1 MRDIHGLRRT
11 RSGARKRIVLLGC
24 LAATLAVTAGCGSN
38 SDSSSGDAPGTK
50 TLPFGLLVPL
60 SGPAAAFGPPHRA
73 SVETAVQRINSEG
86 GIKVGGDTYKVDL
99 HVYDSAF
106 DPTKAVSKAREA
118 ITKDGV
124 KFLAID
130 GGVVTSAVQPIAESS
145 KAVMF
150 ALAGGDSFL
159 GTKHPMTFR
168 YYYSI
173 PDSLYAGLTVLKPK
187 LGPNPKLVD
196 LYPDDDIARSIA
208 AQSAEKAKS
217 LGYTAS
223 ATYVGRDVTDFN
235 AVLTKVIAQDPDV
248 IDFGVM
254 PPSQYAIVVQ
264 QARQLGYKGHFIF
277 DDTAYVDTVIK
288 AAGKGSVTDSVSV
301 PYLANFNTP
310 EGKYWYA
317 HLKEHAGGD
326 TSQGW
331 TALGYDNVL
340 LWKAAIEKAQSIDPA
355 KVADALRQVSV
366 EGVLGTVRYGGAKQ
380 YGLAQVFD
388 ITYPVATIT
397 ASGKL
402 KKVATIN
409 PNQ

>member
-1 MRDIHGLRRT
+1 MC
-11 RSGARKRIVLLGC
+11 C
-24 LAATLAVTAGCGSN
+24 LAATLAVTAGCGSGA
-38 SDSSSGDAPGTK
+38 SSSGAGKSGTK
-50 TLPFGLLVPL
+50 TLPYGLLVPL

-73 SVETAVQRINSEG
+73 SVETAVQRVNSEG
-86 GIKVGGDTYKVDL
+86 GIKIGSDTYKIDL

-118 ITKDGV
+118 ISKDGV

-130 GGVVTSAVQPIAESS
+130 GGVVTSAVQPIAEAS
-145 KAVMF
+145 KAVVF

-196 LYPDDDIARSIA
+196 FYPDDDIARSIA

-217 LGYTAS
+217 LGISAS

-235 AVLTKVIAQDPDV
+235 AVLTKVIAQKPDV

-254 PPSQYAIVVQ
+254 PPSQYAVVVQ
-264 QARQLGYKGHFIF
+264 QARQLGYKGRFIF
-277 DDTAYVDTVIK
+277 DDTLYVDTVLK
-288 AAGKGSVTDSVSV
+288 AAGKGSVTGSVSV
-301 PYLANFNTP
+301 PYLANFKTP

-340 LWKAAIEKAQSIDPA
+340 LFKAAVEKAQSTDPT
-355 KVADALRQVSV
+355 KVAAALRQVSV
-366 EGVLGTVRYGGAKQ
+366 DGVLGKVRYGGAAQ

-388 ITYPVATIT
+388 ITYPVATVS
-397 ASGKL
+397 ADGKL
-402 KKVATIN
+402 KKVATVN
-409 PNQ
+409 PHQ